1 VNKRDLTKGPI
12 HKKLTG
18 LTLPMLIGIL
28 SMVAFNLVDT
38 YFVGQLG
45 AKQLAALSFTF
56 PVILV
61 VFSIMQGLGIGAT
74 ALISRSIG
82 RNDFKK
88 AARETT
94 DSLVLSI
101 IIAGLFIIL
110 GIFLVR
116 RIFILLGAS
125 DEILPYVID
134 YMTIWFYALFFVIV
148 PFVGNSAIRATGD
161 AKTPTIIMLFAV
173 IINAILDPL
182 LIFGYGPVPALGIK
196 GAAIATA
203 ISRALTMV
211 LSLYVLI
218 FREKLITFV
227 TPSKSVVM
235 GCWKAILYIGLP
247 SGASKMINPIAA
259 GFFTALLAKQSE
271 LAVAAFGVGTRL
283 EFLASAILF
292 ALSASLGPFTGQNL
306 GATRFDRIR
315 KGLDMS
321 NIFSLGWGL
330 LMAIIFWLLGK
341 SIAQIFTDNETVQ
354 EIIVDF
360 LIYVPLSLG
369 FQGIVQNVNA
379 ALNTLNSPIQAS
391 LLIMVQMV
399 LFGVPLAYFGSV
411 LLQEKG
417 VFLAIA
423 IMYVF
428 GGIISFLYDRKVY
441 KTIKG
446 KYVATA

>member
-1 VNKRDLTKGPI
+1 MNKRDLTKGPI

-61 VFSIMQGLGIGAT
+61 VFSVMQGLGIGAT

-88 AARETT
+88 SARETT

-110 GIFLVR
+110 GILSVR
-116 RIFILLGAS
+116 SIFILLGAS

-161 AKTPTIIMLFAV
+161 AKTPTMIMLFAV

-227 TPSKSVVM
+227 NPSKSVVM

-247 SGASKMINPIAA
+247 SSASKMINPIAA

-306 GATRFDRIR
+306 GAIRFDRIR

-321 NIFSLGWGL
+321 NVFSLGWGL
-330 LMAIIFWLLGK
+330 LMAIVFWLLGK
-341 SIAQIFTDNETVQ
+341 PIAQIFTDNETVQ

-428 GGIISFLYDRKVY
+428 GGIISFLYDRKIY